1 MVLHN
6 HDHNLISIHSTAR
19 VETKVQKVQVDHSKI
34 SIHST
39 ARVETHYR
47 LHMHL
52 HISFQ
57 STPPRGWRHGIRMP
71 KPRFCTFQSTPPR
84 GWRQGTVWIA
94 VRAYDISIHS
104 TARVETHTLW
114 LPVLGQYDFNP
125 LHREGG
131 DTKRVRENQRARISI
146 HSTARVET
154 AAAAISFCS
163 SADFNP
169 LHREGGDPCWRP

>member
-1 MVLHN
+1 M
-6 HDHNLISIHSTAR
+6 IITSFQSTPPR
-19 VETKVQKVQVDHSKI
+19 GWRQRYKKYRLTTQKFQ
-34 SIHST
+34 ST
-39 ARVETHYR
+39 PPRGWTHYR